1 MAPPMAEAL
10 AKPAD
15 LWLEAHG
22 RRLSLALATTAGFS
36 DAFGYLRLHGILT
49 SHVTGNLAF
58 MAIGI
63 ARGNPH
69 ILMKFLAVPI
79 FVLWVACA
87 SLVITRQRPGLF
99 RALKAGLLLEIGF
112 LCAGSLAI
120 LAMPPAQSPDDAS
133 AVVLGTLLLGAM
145 GTQNALMR
153 KSLARLPSTTAMT
166 TNISEATVRWVA
178 GQLDPAQRL
187 TPEERQARLHA
198 AGRVAFTVG
207 SFASGAILGGLAAL
221 HLGAAGLIPP
231 IAVLAALLAFV
242 SSGRAQQAR
251 LNQPAPQ
258 ETQGN

>member
-1 MAPPMAEAL
+1 MAEAP
-10 AKPAD
+10 ARSAD
-15 LWLEAHG
+15 LWLAAHG

-87 SLVITRQRPGLF
+87 SFVITRRGPELF
-99 RALKAGLLLEIGF
+99 AALRAGILLEIGF
-112 LCAGSLAI
+112 LCAGCIAM
-120 LAMPPAQSPDDAS
+120 LAMPPAQTPDDPS

-145 GTQNALMR
+145 GTQNALTR
-153 KSLARLPSTTAMT
+153 KSLPQLPSTTAMT
-166 TNISEATVRWVA
+166 TNISEATVRWVV
-178 GQLDPAQRL
+178 GMLDPAQRL
-187 TPEERQARLHA
+187 APEQRQARLHA
-198 AGRVAFTVG
+198 ARGVAITVG
-207 SFASGAILGGLAAL
+207 AFAIGAILGGLAAL
-221 HLGAAGLIPP
+221 HAGAVGLLPP
-231 IAVLAALLAFV
+231 IAMLAALLAFV
-242 SSGRAQQAR
+242 SSGRAEVAS
-251 LNQPAPQ
+251 LNQQPLPSQ